1 MGVGS
6 RRRVGRWRCQP
17 TKGDGARR
25 LREFGM
31 HLHVTYSDKQ
41 ALHCA
46 WRTRTRA
53 LSRPGLLQAIG
64 EVRDGEP
71 GARAYDP
78 AKLLGSCQP
87 PGRGHRPDTVPAT
100 RIGEARRADVE
111 RSARLAEC
119 RALCAVRHGHE
130 DARPGAATLPTP
142 VRAARRAHAKL
153 LPRLPSTRD
162 LLYTARSPSASPD
175 AALIAPATT

>member
-111 RSARLAEC
+111 RGARPAEC
-119 RALCAVRHGHE
+119 GALCAPYATAVKTLAQVLPHCRPPSALHA
-130 DARPGAATLPTP
+130 ARTPNYSHACPAPVTSSTPHALPLPPLTLP
-142 VRAARRAHAKL
+142 
-153 LPRLPSTRD
+153 
-162 LLYTARSPSASPD
+162 
-175 AALIAPATT
+175 